1 MYFTIRDVWQHGQ
14 SMYGITSRY
23 QQEKAKPSETSLLLA
38 CSSTTTTTPDSST
51 ETETRQYSNP
61 HLPSHSSLKVFRSLT
76 TDQSKDSA
84 GGNDPSEQRAHVEQL
99 QHWISDIYHFLGK
112 LNAARQAVKPWNGV
126 QYEKYVT
133 DNFYAFSRGSMLACF
148 TNQSD
153 NDVSY
158 VVPNSGFS

>member
-1 MYFTIRDVWQHGQ
+1 MFVDNHDNARFLNGNGNHTVFK
-14 SMYGITSRY
+14 S
-23 QQEKAKPSETSLLLA
+23 ALAFALLA
-38 CSSTTTTTPDSST
+38 EGVPFTYYGS
-51 ETETRQYSNP
+51 EQG
-61 HLPSHSSLKVFRSLT
+61 F
-76 TDQSKDSA
+76 A
-84 GGNDPSEQRAHVEQL
+84 GGNDPFNREPL
-99 QHWISDIYHFLGK
+99 WNNFDTGSDIYHFLGK